1 MEEKKMGKFLVKN
14 KEFDIFLKNQ
24 VNSNDKINY
33 VAGKVKLKKK
43 TLGVLFSSKKTL
55 QIEGS
60 PVTRKGLRKLNIPK
74 GDKVINSKKN
84 IIKPPALG
92 SVLVLLSEKY
102 QGQKVILLKITNSGL
117 FIVSGPFLING
128 VSLRRVNPRYTLP
141 TGAKVNLE
149 NLDLSNFDDTY
160 FKALSRSK
168 KNRKENVVFS
178 HRLRQF
184 FVDRFLSF
192 KIKKNFFL
200 NAYLKTNINFSPFFY

>member
-1 MEEKKMGKFLVKN
+1 MSSCNSLRWKKKKW
-14 KEFDIFLKNQ
+14 
-24 VNSNDKINY
+24 INY

-168 KNRKENVVFS
+168 KNRKENVVFFTPPS
-178 HRLRQF
+178 TIFCRSL
-184 FVDRFLSF
+184 
-192 KIKKNFFL
+192 
-200 NAYLKTNINFSPFFY
+200 PFFQN

>member
-1 MEEKKMGKFLVKN
+1 MSSCNSLRWKKKKW
-14 KEFDIFLKNQ
+14 
-24 VNSNDKINY
+24 INY